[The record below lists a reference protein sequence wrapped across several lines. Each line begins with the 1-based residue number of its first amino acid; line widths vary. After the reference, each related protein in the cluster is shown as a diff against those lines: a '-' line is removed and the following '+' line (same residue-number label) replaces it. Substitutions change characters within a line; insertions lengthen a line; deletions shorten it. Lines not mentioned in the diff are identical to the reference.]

1 MSRVSVVLPCGTPE
15 PVQPPV
21 VKSTPRTTKKEAAE
35 NG

>member
-21 VKSTPRTTKKEAAE
+21 VKSTPSTKKERPTD
-35 NG
+35 G